1 MLTHYQTGEYAPPN
15 SRAGWFSQDNYSN
28 TVVFRN
34 GKAVKDNRL
43 SRIMGVINDL
53 NHTEWRLIHEGA
65 YAVVIRRQEA
75 GKVKRRQ
82 AARKSVEAVE
92 AAVAEDDD
100 DGLMLVED

>member
-34 GKAVKDNRL
+34 GQAVKDNRL
-43 SRIMGVINDL
+43 SRIMGVIDNL
-53 NHTEWRLIHEGA
+53 NPTEWRLIHEGA
-65 YAVVIRRQEA
+65 YAVVMRRQEA

-82 AARKSVEAVE
+82 AARKVVEAVE
-92 AAVAEDDD
+92 AVVEDGEDD
-100 DGLMLVED
+100 LMLVED